1 MRRIENALIL
11 AGGDS
16 TRFWPLSEKSFF
28 TFLGK
33 PLIMYQIE
41 ELAKYAANLTIIANK
56 NNAVAI
62 KRLIDNSNIG
72 LTAQV
77 IIQKD
82 TLTGQ
87 AGAIYTLKSL
97 IKGEIIIVNANDV
110 IDYSIIKK
118 IAGTA
123 ISKNKMVFVGK
134 KKNEYFPG
142 GYLRFA
148 KNKELVEIVEK
159 PKKENIPSNYVKLM
173 ADYYSDFGELI
184 KALEQTTAVNDDHY
198 EQAINY
204 LLSTEIKRDYIIYEG
219 YWRSLKYPWHV
230 LTMMGTQLESI
241 KEAKISKVAEIAK
254 SAIITGPVVIED
266 GVRIGDHAKIAG
278 PTFIG
283 KGSVISDFC
292 LVRNSEIGED
302 CLIGSYTEVARSYI
316 GNKVFLHRNYI
327 GDSVLDDGVMFGA
340 QAVTA
345 NLRFDGQSV
354 TSLIG
359 DEKVNTDLVK
369 MGSIVGKNSKIGVN
383 STLTPGVKVG
393 VNCLIMSREIARFDL
408 EDNTYLIGG
417 EERENTNK

>member
-1 MRRIENALIL
+1 MRRIKNALIL

-16 TRFWPLSEKSFF
+16 TRFWPLSEKTFF

-41 ELAKYAANLTIIANK
+41 ELAKYSANLTIIAN
-56 NNAVAI
+56 NSNAVAI
-62 KRLIDNSNIG
+62 KRLIDNSNLG
-72 LTAQV
+72 LSAQV
-77 IIQKD
+77 VIQKD

-87 AGAIYTLKSL
+87 AGAIYTLKNL

-123 ISKNKMVFVGK
+123 LSKYRMIFVGK
-134 KKNEYFPG
+134 KQNEYFPG
-142 GYLRFA
+142 GYLRFD
-148 KNKELVEIVEK
+148 KNKELIEIVEK
-159 PKKENIPSNYVKLM
+159 PKKENVPSDYVKLM
-173 ADYYSDFGELI
+173 ADYYSDFGDLI
-184 KALEQTTAVNDDHY
+184 KALEQTNSINDDHY

-204 LLSTEIKRDYIIYEG
+204 LLSTEIKRDYFIYDG

-230 LTMMGTQLESI
+230 LTMLETQLSSI
-241 KEAKISKVAEIAK
+241 KKTKIAETAEISKNV
-254 SAIITGPVVIED
+254 SITGPVIIED
-266 GVRIGDHAKIAG
+266 GVRIGSNAKIVG
-278 PTFIG
+278 PSYIG
-283 KGSVISDFC
+283 RGSVISDFC

-345 NLRFDGQSV
+345 NLRFDGQTA

-359 DEKVNTDLVK
+359 DEKINTNLMK
-369 MGSIVGKNSKIGVN
+369 LGTIVGKKSKIGVN

-393 VNCLIMSREIARFDL
+393 VNCLIMCHEIVRFDL
-408 EDNTYLIGG
+408 EDDTYLIGG